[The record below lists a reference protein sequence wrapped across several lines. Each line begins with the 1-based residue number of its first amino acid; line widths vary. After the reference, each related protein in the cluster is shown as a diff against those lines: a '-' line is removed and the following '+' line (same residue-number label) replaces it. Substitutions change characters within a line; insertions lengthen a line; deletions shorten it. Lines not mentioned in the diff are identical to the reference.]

1 MPTLNFE
8 FNLARGLKP
17 VKVLV
22 TGPPGSG
29 KSYLAKQLAE
39 YYNVP
44 HIAIKDTIEEI
55 KGQKGDLPLL
65 TQVKE
70 KIEQIKEQMVQE
82 LEEQKG
88 EDDP

>member
-55 KGQKGDLPLL
+55 KA
-65 TQVKE
+65 
-70 KIEQIKEQMVQE
+70 
-82 LEEQKG
+82 
-88 EDDP
+88 